1 VIGQQIDSRPGLLY
15 RVDSPRSL
23 RHAATGFTLPHLII
37 EYSANIE
44 DRIALDALLDKL
56 HACALETGVFPLG
69 GLRVRAHRADHY
81 RIADKAAD
89 NGFVHVTA
97 LIGHGRA
104 LDVQQRAGEQLFA
117 VLTEHLASLYDRSPL
132 AISLNIQEFHPV
144 LNFKKNNLH
153 EHVKKRGGTARSS
166 KPGAQQTSGSKA
178 QPKPGATVQQ

>member
-1 VIGQQIDSRPGLLY
+1 MGREIDSRRDVLY

-23 RHAATGFTLPHLII
+23 RHAATGFILPHLIV
-37 EYSANIE
+37 EYSANVE
-44 DRIALDALLDKL
+44 QAMALDALLDKL

-117 VLTEHLASLYDRSPL
+117 VLTEHLASLYDKRPL
-132 AISLNIQEFHPV
+132 AISLNVQEFHPV

-153 EHVKKRGGTARSS
+153 EHLKKRAAERPSNPRPEQKPSTA
-166 KPGAQQTSGSKA
+166 PQT
-178 QPKPGATVQQ
+178 KPGATVHR